1 MPEKGIEGTV
11 DLEIRSQP
19 GSKAQG
25 DGQGVEDPE
34 DVVDVG
40 SGTGSWQLDLLNDI
54 VYPRVW
60 IYSSRDP
67 NRWVSVCAV
76 PSSGVSG
83 HGRLTRV
90 LISRKIHQTTLP
102 AVFRKR
108 TKRATP
114 FKLPRRLTGVSR
126 RALQTGAG

>member
-1 MPEKGIEGTV
+1 MEIEGTV

-19 GSKAQG
+19 GSKAQS
-25 DGQGVEDPE
+25 DGQGIEDPE

-40 SGTGSWQLDLLNDI
+40 SGTGPWQLDRLNVEQLAIKLTEKRVFQLEDI

-83 HGRLTRV
+83 HGWSRAEIWIGLGCEAPTEEHSYSGRYMDPAHERL
-90 LISRKIHQTTLP
+90 S
-102 AVFRKR
+102 
-108 TKRATP
+108 
-114 FKLPRRLTGVSR
+114 
-126 RALQTGAG
+126 